1 MPRIETDPRY
11 RFESFVVG
19 APNRLAVAAA
29 RAVAQSPGTAY
40 NPLFV
45 YSASGLGKT
54 HLLIATGQLAMVQ
67 LPGTRVR
74 YATIDEFVEE
84 LHAAVAAGRVDA
96 LRGRYH
102 EVDILLLDDVQFLAG
117 RRETQAEIMRLFDAL
132 QRGGRQIVLAS
143 DRPPAEISDLDQQ
156 LLTRFSGGLVVDI
169 DAPDYEMRVA
179 NVRELQGALAR
190 LMAFQNLGVG
200 DVTPNSV
207 ERILNERRTPV
218 TTTASMRAVTP
229 RPTPSSKGNGD
240 EFSSFVTELA
250 SAVAQHVESWRA
262 AITEAATRWRARG
275 YRTGILDRVLA
286 SETPV
291 DAAAL
296 LASYEAS
303 VQR

>member
-156 LLTRFSGGLVVDI
+156 LLTRFSGGLIVDI
-169 DAPDYEMRVA
+169 DVPDYEMRVA
-179 NVRELQGALAR
+179 ILRMRCEERRLQLRPGVIEAVAQLGHTNVRELQGALAR
-190 LMAFQNLGVG
+190 LSAFQNLGVG
-200 DVTPNSV
+200 DVTPSSV

-218 TTTASMRAVTP
+218 TTRRVCARSRRA
-229 RPTPSSKGNGD
+229 
-240 EFSSFVTELA
+240 
-250 SAVAQHVESWRA
+250 
-262 AITEAATRWRARG
+262 
-275 YRTGILDRVLA
+275 
-286 SETPV
+286 
-291 DAAAL
+291 
-296 LASYEAS
+296 
-303 VQR
+303 